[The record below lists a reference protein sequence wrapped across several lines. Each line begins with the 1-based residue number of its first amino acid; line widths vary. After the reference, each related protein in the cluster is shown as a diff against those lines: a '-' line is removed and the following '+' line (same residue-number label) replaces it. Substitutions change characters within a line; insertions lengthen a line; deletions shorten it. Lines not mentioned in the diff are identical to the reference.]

1 MDTLK
6 AIDIAEGIEEPKD
19 ENEFIKAWQFL
30 IDSGMV
36 WSLQGFYGRTAEQL
50 IERGICHAK
59 TNS

>member
-30 IDSGMV
+30 IDSGMA
-36 WSLQGFYGRTAEQL
+36 WSLQGRFGRIAEQL

>member
-1 MDTLK
+1 MDTIK

-30 IDSGMV
+30 IDSGMA
-36 WSLQGFYGRTAEQL
+36 WSLQGRFGRTAKQL
-50 IERGICHAK
+50 IEEGICHAK